1 MSKDKKRNIANFRT
15 SKLPTMILS
24 ILIAIAVWL
33 VAVYVDDP
41 SITVNVKNV
50 PVRFINEDQ
59 LTSKGLIIK
68 EKEDIPNYS
77 VRVSGRRSHLVE
89 YMNRIT
95 IDVDLS
101 DITSTGLHKL
111 YGTVNIPNVYLTLE
125 KNMNSQ
131 IPVEVAELS
140 EKSIK
145 LYAKQIGTNKDYLIK
160 SEPKIPDLL
169 IKGAK
174 DEIDSISYALAD
186 VNITEITD
194 DCDILG
200 DIYYCNKEDNKVT
213 NATSV
218 YANISEASI
227 KNTIYNKKTVPVT
240 LKLEQALAE
249 EYALDLNETTVS
261 PSQIEV
267 GISDDISIDEVYVYI
282 DTLSPESKEYK
293 ITTNVSGVYIPYNN
307 LFVEVNATIKK
318 KVEKEIVVNVE
329 AINTPTGLTAQFE
342 ANQTVVAYLDENI
355 TDTTIKATIDLK
367 GLSKGTNQCK
377 LILDGDGLLS
387 YDEKYISVELQ

>member
-1 MSKDKKRNIANFRT
+1 MSKDKKSNVQKFRT
-15 SKLPTMILS
+15 SKIPTLILS
-24 ILIAIAVWL
+24 IMIAIAIWL

-59 LTSKGLIIK
+59 LTNKGLIIK

-101 DITSTGLHKL
+101 DITATGSHKL
-111 YGTVNIPNVYLTLE
+111 YGTVNMPNVYLTLE
-125 KNMNSQ
+125 KSMNSQ
-131 IPVEVAELS
+131 IPVEVAELG

-145 LYAKQIGTNKDYLIK
+145 LYAKQIGTNKDYIIK
-160 SEPKIPDLL
+160 SEPKFPDLL

-186 VNITEITD
+186 VNITDITD

-218 YANISEASI
+218 YANVSETSI
-227 KNTIYNKKTVPVT
+227 KNTVYNKKSVPVT
-240 LKLEQALAE
+240 LKLEQALTE
-249 EYALDLNETTVS
+249 EYALDLDKTTVS

-267 GISDDISIDEVYVYI
+267 GVTDQTSIDEVYVYI
-282 DTLSPESKEYK
+282 DTISPEPKEYK
-293 ITTNVSGVYIPYNN
+293 ITTDASDVYIPYNN
-307 LFVEVNATIKK
+307 LFVEVNATVKK
-318 KVEKEIVVNVE
+318 KVEKEVALNVE
-329 AINTPTGLTAQFE
+329 ALNTPTGLIAQFE
-342 ANQTVVAYLDENI
+342 ANQTVIVYLDENI

-367 GLSKGTNQCK
+367 GLTKGANQCK
-377 LILDGDGLLS
+377 LILDGEGLLS
-387 YDEKYISVELQ
+387 YEEKYIEVELR

>member
-1 MSKDKKRNIANFRT
+1 MSKDKKRTTANFRT
-15 SKLPTMILS
+15 NKLPTMILS

-41 SITVNVKNV
+41 SITVSVKNV

-59 LTSKGLIIK
+59 LTNKGLIIK

-101 DITSTGLHKL
+101 DITATGSHKL

-125 KNMNSQ
+125 KGINSQ
-131 IPVEVAELS
+131 IPVEVAELA

-145 LYAKQIGTNKDYLIK
+145 LYAKQIGTNKDYIIK
-160 SEPKIPDLL
+160 SEPKFPDLF

-227 KNTIYNKKTVPVT
+227 KNTVYNKKSVPVT
-240 LKLEQALAE
+240 LKLEQALTE
-249 EYALDLNETTVS
+249 EYALDLDKTTVS

-267 GISDDISIDEVYVYI
+267 GVTDQTSIDEVYVYV
-282 DTLSPESKEYK
+282 DTLSPESMEYK
-293 ITTNVSGVYIPYNN
+293 ITTDASDVYIPYNN
-307 LFVEVNATIKK
+307 LFVEVNATVKK
-318 KVEKEIVVNVE
+318 KVKKDLTVNVE
-329 AINTPTGLTAQFE
+329 AVNLPTGLTAQFD
-342 ANQTVVAYLDENI
+342 ADQTVVVYLDETI

-367 GLSKGTNQCK
+367 GLTKGTNQCK
-377 LILDGDGLLS
+377 LILDGEGLLS

>member
-1 MSKDKKRNIANFRT
+1 MSKDKKSNVQKFRT
-15 SKLPTMILS
+15 SKIPTLILS
-24 ILIAIAVWL
+24 IMIAIAIWL

-59 LTSKGLIIK
+59 LTNKGLIIK

-101 DITSTGLHKL
+101 DITATGSHKL
-111 YGTVNIPNVYLTLE
+111 YGTVNMPNVYLTLE
-125 KNMNSQ
+125 KSMNSQ
-131 IPVEVAELS
+131 IPVEVAELG

-145 LYAKQIGTNKDYLIK
+145 LYAKQIGTNKDYIIK
-160 SEPKIPDLL
+160 SEPKFPDLL

-186 VNITEITD
+186 VNITDITD

-218 YANISEASI
+218 YANVSETSI
-227 KNTIYNKKTVPVT
+227 KNTVYNKKSVPVT
-240 LKLEQALAE
+240 LKLEQVLTE
-249 EYALDLNETTVS
+249 EYALDLDKTTVS

-267 GISDDISIDEVYVYI
+267 GVTDQTSIDEVYVYI
-282 DTLSPESKEYK
+282 DTLSPEPKEYK
-293 ITTNVSGVYIPYNN
+293 ITTDASDVYIPYNN
-307 LFVEVNATIKK
+307 LFVEVNATVKK
-318 KVEKEIVVNVE
+318 KVEKEVALNVE
-329 AINTPTGLTAQFE
+329 ALNTPTGLSAQFE
-342 ANQTVVAYLDENI
+342 ANQTVIVYLDENI

-367 GLSKGTNQCK
+367 GLTKGANQCK
-377 LILDGDGLLS
+377 LILDGEGLLS
-387 YDEKYISVELQ
+387 YEEKYIEVELR